1 MSYDFISDPAFG
13 TFLVIVLGLVLLK
26 IAEKV
31 RLKRAGRLRK
41 NNPAYIISNGKTKRK
56 VDI

>member
-41 NNPAYIISNGKTKRK
+41 NNPAYIISKRK